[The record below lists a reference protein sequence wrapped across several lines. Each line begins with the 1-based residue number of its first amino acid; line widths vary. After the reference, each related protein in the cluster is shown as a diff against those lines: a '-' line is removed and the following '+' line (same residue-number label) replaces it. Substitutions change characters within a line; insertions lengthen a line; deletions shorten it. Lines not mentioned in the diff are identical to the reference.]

1 MDSLLAVCF
10 QVFARS
16 TSVIVA
22 VINMIICLRKVL
34 RNLTARFVQNLLKKI
49 KSVHIG
55 GLLFFSFSIV
65 GSISLLSMV
74 PSRRHWRICFSQ
86 ELLIW
91 ISWGLLRYRNVR
103 HAIENTVFYI
113 FWAKSKV
120 MNMNYELF
128 TIYIHVL
135 TIYLVYFYKCVHEDT
150 KMKLNLN
157 I

>member
-55 GLLFFSFSIV
+55 GLLFFFIFDRRINIFIKYGTIKTALKNLFFSGVID
-65 GSISLLSMV
+65 MN
-74 PSRRHWRICFSQ
+74 F
-86 ELLIW
+86 
-91 ISWGLLRYRNVR
+91 LRAV
-103 HAIENTVFYI
+103 T
-113 FWAKSKV
+113 
-120 MNMNYELF
+120 L
-128 TIYIHVL
+128 
-135 TIYLVYFYKCVHEDT
+135 
-150 KMKLNLN
+150 
-157 I
+157 

>member
-1 MDSLLAVCF
+1 MLICVIKMGLYFWSVYVRRSGRKSVEEIFLLDSLLAVCF

-103 HAIENTVFYI
+103 HAIENTVF
-113 FWAKSKV
+113 
-120 MNMNYELF
+120 
-128 TIYIHVL
+128 
-135 TIYLVYFYKCVHEDT
+135 
-150 KMKLNLN
+150 
-157 I
+157 